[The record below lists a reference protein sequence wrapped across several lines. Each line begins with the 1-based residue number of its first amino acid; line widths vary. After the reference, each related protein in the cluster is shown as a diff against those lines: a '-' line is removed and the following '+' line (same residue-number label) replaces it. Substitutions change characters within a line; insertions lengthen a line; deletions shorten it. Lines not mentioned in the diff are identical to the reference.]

1 MMLAL
6 ARTACKFGVAR
17 LDRMIDRKT
26 VKTSSAFLQYFLAFV
41 WIGDNR
47 AIRTKMI
54 LCAKRARPCIIDKGA
69 AALRLLFCVHYEA
82 GGGGLHIVKLRCLGN
97 ISARLGVDLF
107 K

>member
-41 WIGDNR
+41 DR
-47 AIRTKMI
+47 
-54 LCAKRARPCIIDKGA
+54 
-69 AALRLLFCVHYEA
+69 
-82 GGGGLHIVKLRCLGN
+82 
-97 ISARLGVDLF
+97 
-107 K
+107 